1 MNPSKTSL
9 IPAPR
14 EIFKIRALFQ
24 TNPAKTHLSNPTIA
38 FDYSPAI
45 A

>member
-1 MNPSKTSL
+1 MPPLTNQIKPIL
-9 IPAPR
+9 R
-14 EIFKIRALFQ
+14 ENFKFRVLLP
-24 TNPAKTHLSNPTIA
+24 TTRNRPNRSNPTIA